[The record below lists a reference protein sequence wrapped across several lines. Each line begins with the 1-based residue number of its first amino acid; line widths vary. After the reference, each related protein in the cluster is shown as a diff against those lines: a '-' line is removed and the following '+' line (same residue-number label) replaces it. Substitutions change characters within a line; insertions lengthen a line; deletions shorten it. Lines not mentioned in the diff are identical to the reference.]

1 MHLSLDKRN
10 TVNWTTCVKKTD
22 PPSDLST
29 SLSEADVSGI
39 IAMAWQD
46 DIPFEAIASQFGLTE
61 SDVIALMREQLKA
74 GSFRVWR
81 MRVRGRAA
89 KHMTLQQGRKPRQ
102 GGANGPTGSAVT
114 RASEDFPLPP
124 SPITRQSLG

>member
-1 MHLSLDKRN
+1 
-10 TVNWTTCVKKTD
+10 VKKTD
-22 PPSDLST
+22 PHSGSAA

-46 DIPFEAIASQFGLTE
+46 DTPFEAIASQFGLTE

-74 GSFRVWR
+74 RSFRVWR
-81 MRVRGRAA
+81 MRVRGRAG
-89 KHMTLQQGRKPRQ
+89 KHLALQQGRKPRQ
-102 GGANGPTGSAVT
+102 GGADGLTGSAAT
-114 RASEDFPLPP
+114 HALQAAQTLEDFPLPP